1 MTERREIGLLGI
13 EFSFSP
19 PHRKAFPMKSSDKEK
34 TTPAKKTLAV
44 GLAVLGL
51 AGTASAFPTWMG
63 VYGAYQ
69 THDGAN
75 PGTCT

>member
-1 MTERREIGLLGI
+1 
-13 EFSFSP
+13 
-19 PHRKAFPMKSSDKEK
+19 MKKHLK
-34 TTPAKKTLAV
+34 GKIAAGMALAV
-44 GLAVLGL
+44 VGL

-75 PGTCT
+75 PGTYT

>member
-1 MTERREIGLLGI
+1 MEKHL
-13 EFSFSP
+13 
-19 PHRKAFPMKSSDKEK
+19 KEK
-34 TTPAKKTLAV
+34 IAV
-44 GLAVLGL
+44 GVAMAVLGL

-69 THDGAN
+69 THDGVN